1 MDQREEEF
9 ERYLRQ
15 FRPRAPRRL
24 PGRGRAVPL
33 LWRARIALAAA
44 VVVIG
49 SFLGWFALGTHRHL
63 RTNPPS
69 KTISPSRQ
77 VAAPLGPPEVSLG
90 RLNALMRRNPS
101 QLDAAL
107 MDISQHLLPN
117 VQNSH
122 GSLYGL
128 AGE

>member
-1 MDQREEEF
+1 MEQHEEEF

-15 FRPRAPRRL
+15 FRPRAPSRL
-24 PGRGRAVPL
+24 PGRASAVPL
-33 LWRARIALAAA
+33 LWRTRIALAAA
-44 VVVIG
+44 VVVVGSLAGWLAIG
-49 SFLGWFALGTHRHL
+49 KHHHL
-63 RTNPPS
+63 RTSPLNQ
-69 KTISPSRQ
+69 TISPSRQ
-77 VAAPLGPPEVSLG
+77 VTPSVGPPEVSLA
-90 RLNALMRRNPS
+90 RLNAMMRRSPS

-122 GSLYGL
+122 GSLYVL